1 VSRHRRLLLGAAL
14 GAVTL
19 LMVAGSWLVGPRPA
33 GAADAG
39 AVSRADAIE
48 QLGHTRA
55 SIDETLAL
63 FKAGRTEAALE
74 QAQSGYLRHFELVE
88 VPLRVA
94 DPQLTLDAE
103 QKFAEIR
110 QLIRSDAPTSEVR
123 DRIVELRGMVD
134 SAERKLSS
142 PGLVAPALVT
152 GQSFLIIFRE
162 GLEAVLLLSVLLG
175 YLEASKATHAKRPIL
190 WGVAAAVA
198 ATAATAVVLRVALDL
213 APAGREMLEAITAVV
228 AVAMLFW
235 VSFWLISRL
244 DHKRWMEFLRSRV
257 WTAVSLGS
265 AASLA
270 LIGFTAVYREG
281 FETVLFYQALL
292 SFGEG
297 LTVWV
302 ALGFVLGAAALAAC
316 SWAIFRLGRRL
327 PLKAFLTT
335 AVVLIMATSV
345 AFLGNAVA
353 ALQEVDVLQYHRL
366 DGWPRF
372 PIFLAEATGYR
383 PTVETVLAQAA
394 LTLVYVIGA
403 LLMFLALPAWRRRRE
418 GPGAGEAGLP
428 GVPTPGASTPAGS
441 TVEVSTVDAAA
452 SGASAVV
459 VGAAGTDAA
468 RPHSG
473 GRARRRSSIHSG

>member
-1 VSRHRRLLLGAAL
+1 VTTARPGPACHRRVLLAAAL
-14 GAVTL
+14 GAVAL
-19 LMVAGSWLVGPRPA
+19 LMLSGAWLLAPRDA
-33 GAADAG
+33 GAAPAAPAAG
-39 AVSRADAIE
+39 SGSVSRAEAID
-48 QLGHTRA
+48 QLAHTRA

-94 DPQLTLDAE
+94 DAQLTLDAE

-110 QLIRSDAPTSEVR
+110 QLIRSDASTSEVK
-123 DRIVELRGMVD
+123 DRIVELRGLVD

-142 PGLVAPALVT
+142 PGLVAPMLVT

-175 YLEASKATHAKRPIL
+175 YLEASKASHAKRPIL
-190 WGVAAAVA
+190 WGVGFAIVATVGTAFLLRAV
-198 ATAATAVVLRVALDL
+198 LDL
-213 APAGREMLEAITAVV
+213 AAAGREMLEAITAVV

-297 LTVWV
+297 LTAWV
-302 ALGFVLGAAALAAC
+302 ALGFGLGVTALAAC

-327 PLKAFLTT
+327 PVKTFLTA
-335 AVVLIMATSV
+335 AVALIMATSV
-345 AFLGNAVA
+345 AFLGNAVS

-366 DGWPRF
+366 AGWPRL

-383 PTVETVLAQAA
+383 PTLETVLAQAA
-394 LTLVYVIGA
+394 LTAVYVVGA
-403 LLMFLALPAWRRRRE
+403 LTMFVALPAWRRRRDAISGSAGVAGVE
-418 GPGAGEAGLP
+418 PAGEAISAPAAP
-428 GVPTPGASTPAGS
+428 GDGARAHFGS
-441 TVEVSTVDAAA
+441 
-452 SGASAVV
+452 
-459 VGAAGTDAA
+459 
-468 RPHSG
+468 
-473 GRARRRSSIHSG
+473 RARRKSSIHSG

>member
-1 VSRHRRLLLGAAL
+1 VTPLSGHRRVLLVAAL
-14 GAVTL
+14 GAAAL
-19 LMVAGSWLVGPRPA
+19 LMLAGSWMVGSRPA
-33 GAADAG
+33 GAAPAAG
-39 AVSRADAIE
+39 GSGSVSRSEAVD
-48 QLGHTRA
+48 QLSHTRA

-110 QLIRSDAPTSEVR
+110 QLIRSDAPTSEVK
-123 DRIVELRGMVD
+123 DRIVELRGLVD
-134 SAERKLSS
+134 SAERKLTS

-175 YLEASKATHAKRPIL
+175 YLEASKASHAKRPIL

-198 ATAATAVVLRVALDL
+198 ATVGTAFLLQAVLDL
-213 APAGREMLEAITAVV
+213 APAGREMLEAVTAVV

-292 SFGEG
+292 SFGDG
-297 LTVWV
+297 LTLWV
-302 ALGFVLGAAALAAC
+302 ALGFALGVVALAAC

-327 PLKAFLTT
+327 PVKAFLTA
-335 AVVLIMATSV
+335 AVALIMATSV

-366 DGWPRF
+366 ADWPRL

-383 PTVETVLAQAA
+383 PTLETVLAQAL
-394 LTLVYVIGA
+394 LTAVYVIGA
-403 LLMFLALPAWRRRRE
+403 LVMFVVLPARRRRRDE
-418 GPGAGEAGLP
+418 GAPAAP
-428 GVPTPGASTPAGS
+428 PAGAAS
-441 TVEVSTVDAAA
+441 AGSGAEAPVPAAA
-452 SGASAVV
+452 AEAAAAPSPN
-459 VGAAGTDAA
+459 GAA
-468 RPHSG
+468 RSHSVPG
-473 GRARRRSSIHSG
+473 GRRRSSLHS